1 LHLAAG
7 LSLIALV
14 QNREALFRAPSDLAF
29 SRAVIA
35 RQIHK
40 AFMRG
45 PFFMSKPMRLAGLL
59 LLTTSLSCPAL
70 VHAQDAGDPAAIE
83 TETDSAETDDAQT
96 AEADISIPGGN
107 IIVTGRRN
115 RNPER
120 SSGQVLTLL
129 SEADIARSG
138 EGDIAG
144 ALSRVSGLSLVGDG
158 RVFVRGLGDRY
169 SLALLNGLPLPS
181 PEPLSRV
188 VPLNI
193 FPSSV
198 ISSGLVQKTYS
209 ANFPA
214 EFGGGVINLTTK
226 AIPQKPF
233 LEVSLGTGGDTLTT
247 FQNGLTYF
255 GSDWDAFGFD
265 NGNRDFPTV
274 LQDLIGSGTRVNN
287 ATAAQQRQLVGQI
300 MPTNLVTLQK
310 NNDLP
315 ANFSGSITGGSSFEI
330 GDGNYLG
337 VIATMGLTN
346 TLRNRSVISQQ
357 FGDAQAGQ
365 IIFDSNTFVTDN
377 KALLNGLIGI
387 GLDIDEHTIR
397 WTNLYIRDS
406 LKTARL
412 ARGTDAFTDVVRPFE
427 FQTQQTGWFE
437 RQLMDSQLVA
447 EFDFDPLQID
457 LRGGYARTDR
467 EAPYNAIVP
476 YIRTNVPG
484 DPFGNQFAVDVG
496 AVIGGTERIQVG
508 FEDLT
513 EELWFG
519 GADVTYEVANNLS
532 LTAGYA
538 YTDTARQSLS
548 FIIRPLLQSSADR
561 NSILR
566 AVGLRQ
572 PGSIFNGSTLATD
585 AGGTGFFNVTASDPT
600 PFPVFDAALRVHAGY
615 SLVRYQPTDRLS
627 IEGGLRFEDGLQTAA
642 PDPIFDAGFAPT
654 PTRIA
659 NQYLLPSGTI
669 TWEVTDDLQLRVA
682 ASQTIAR
689 PQFRELVEQTYFD
702 PESNRRF
709 RGNPFLIDSEL
720 INVEARAEY
729 YLGGRRKISLAGF
742 YKSIDNPIENFL
754 ITAPGV
760 IETSF
765 ANAPSAELYGAE
777 LDAAYT
783 FDLAGLGGSFFEN
796 KQILALLNYTFTK
809 STITVGSG
817 DLAPI
822 PGGLNQQASQLFD
835 DGAPLVG
842 QSDHIANF
850 SLGIEDTEK
859 VQQAT
864 ILLNYASERVT
875 SRGGAL
881 PDVIENPGLTVD
893 FVARSEVKLG
903 GRSLELSFDARNI
916 FGRDNFE
923 FQELNGN
930 RADINTFRVG
940 TSFSVG
946 LKAQF

>member
-1 LHLAAG
+1 M
-7 LSLIALV
+7 
-14 QNREALFRAPSDLAF
+14 
-29 SRAVIA
+29 SRV
-35 RQIHK
+35 
-40 AFMRG
+40 
-45 PFFMSKPMRLAGLL
+45 SRLAGVL
-59 LLTTSLSCPAL
+59 LLTSSLCCPAL
-70 VHAQDAGDPAAIE
+70 VHAQ
-83 TETDSAETDDAQT
+83 ETDTPADAAAQPVDPVEPEAEE
-96 AEADISIPGGN
+96 AEQPDISLPGGN
-107 IIVTGRRN
+107 IVVTGRRN

-120 SSGQVLTLL
+120 SSGQVLSVL
-129 SEADIARSG
+129 SEADIARTG

-144 ALSRVSGLSLVGDG
+144 ALTRVSGLSLVGDG

-193 FPSSV
+193 FPTSV

-209 ANFPA
+209 ANFPG

-226 AIPQKPF
+226 ALPKETF
-233 LEVSLGTGGDTLTT
+233 LEVSASASGDTLTT

-255 GSDWDAFGFD
+255 GSRWDTFGFD

-274 LQDLIGSGTRVNN
+274 LQGLIADGTRVNN

-310 NNDLP
+310 NDALP
-315 ANFSGSITGGSSFEI
+315 ANFSGNLTGGTSFEV

-337 VIATMGLTN
+337 VIATVGITN
-346 TLRNRSVISQQ
+346 SWRNRSVISQQ
-357 FGDAQAGQ
+357 FGNAEAGQ
-365 IIFDSNTFVTDN
+365 VIFDSNTFVTDN
-377 KALLNGLIGI
+377 KVLVNGLIGL
-387 GLDIDEHTIR
+387 GLDIGEHTIR
-397 WTNLYIRDS
+397 WTNLYIRDT

-412 ARGTDAFTDVVRPFE
+412 ARGTDAFTDIVRPFE

-437 RQLMDSQLVA
+437 RQLMDSQLVG
-447 EFDFDPLQID
+447 EFKFDRFEVD
-457 LRGGYARTDR
+457 LRGGYAQTDR

-476 YIRTNVPG
+476 YIRTNIPN
-484 DPFGNQFAVDVG
+484 DPFGSQFAVDVG

-508 FEDLT
+508 FEDLR
-513 EELWFG
+513 EKLWFG
-519 GADVTYEVANNLS
+519 GADLSYEVTNDLT

-538 YTDTARQSLS
+538 YTDTTRRSLS
-548 FIIRPLLQSSADR
+548 FIIRPLLQSSAER
-561 NSILR
+561 NTILR

-572 PGSIFNGSTLATD
+572 PGSIFNGATLATD
-585 AGGTGFFNVTASDPT
+585 AAGVGFFNVTASDPT

-615 SLVRYQPTDRLS
+615 GLFRYRPTSRLS
-627 IEGGLRFEDGLQTAA
+627 VEGGLRFEDGLQTAA
-642 PDPIFDAGFAPT
+642 PDPAFDTGFTPT

-659 NQYLLPSGTI
+659 NRYWLPSATI
-669 TWEVTDDLQLRVA
+669 TWEATDDLQLRLA

-720 INVEARAEY
+720 INLEARAEY
-729 YLGGRRKISLAGF
+729 YFGGRRKVSLAGF
-742 YKSIDNPIENFL
+742 YKEIDNPIENFL
-754 ITAPGV
+754 ITAPGI

-777 LDAAYT
+777 LDAAYS
-783 FDLAGLGGSFFEN
+783 FDLAGLGGGFFSTKE
-796 KQILALLNYTFTK
+796 LLVLVNYTFTK
-809 STITVGSG
+809 SNIAVGAG
-817 DLAPI
+817 DRAPI
-822 PGGLNQQASQLFD
+822 PGNVTQLASQLFD

-842 QSDHIANF
+842 QSDHIANL

-864 ILLNYASERVT
+864 FLFNYASKRVT

-893 FVARSEVKLG
+893 FVARSEIRLG
-903 GRSLELSFDARNI
+903 RQPIELSFDVRNI

-923 FQELNGN
+923 YQQLGSN
-930 RADINTFRVG
+930 RVEVNTFRVG
-940 TSFSVG
+940 TAFSVG
-946 LKAQF
+946 VKAQF

>member
-1 LHLAAG
+1 
-7 LSLIALV
+7 
-14 QNREALFRAPSDLAF
+14 
-29 SRAVIA
+29 
-35 RQIHK
+35 
-40 AFMRG
+40 
-45 PFFMSKPMRLAGLL
+45 MSKVSRLAGLL
-59 LLTTSLSCPAL
+59 LLTTSLCCPAL
-70 VHAQDAGDPAAIE
+70 VQAQDASPPEDAAAQPADEAAPP
-83 TETDSAETDDAQT
+83 AE
-96 AEADISIPGGN
+96 EELVESDISLPGGG
-107 IIVTGRRN
+107 IIVTGKRN

-120 SSGQVLTLL
+120 SSGQVLNVL
-129 SEADIARSG
+129 SEADIARTG

-144 ALSRVSGLSLVGDG
+144 ALGRVSGLSLVGDG

-193 FPSSV
+193 FPTSV

-226 AIPQKPF
+226 AIPQEDF
-233 LEVSLGTGGDTLTT
+233 LELSVGASGDTLTT

-255 GSDWDAFGFD
+255 GSQWDTFGFD
-265 NGNRDFPTV
+265 NGNRDFPPA
-274 LQDLIGSGTRVNN
+274 LQGLIASGTRVND
-287 ATAAQQRQLVGQI
+287 APAAVQRQLVGQI

-310 NNDLP
+310 NNELP
-315 ANFSGSITGGSSFEI
+315 VNFSGNITGGASFEV
-330 GDGNYLG
+330 GDGNYIGL
-337 VIATMGLTN
+337 IATAGITN
-346 TLRNRSVISQQ
+346 SWRNRTVTSQQ

-365 IIFDSNTFVTDN
+365 IIFDSENFITDN
-377 KALLNGLIGI
+377 KVLMNGLIGI
-387 GLDIDEHTIR
+387 GADIGDHTIR
-397 WTNLYIRDS
+397 WTNLYIRDT

-412 ARGTDAFTDVVRPFE
+412 ARGSDAFTDIARPFE

-437 RQLMDSQLVA
+437 RQLMDTQIVA
-447 EFDFDPLQID
+447 EFEFDKLELD
-457 LRGGYARTDR
+457 VRGGYARTDR

-476 YIRTNVPG
+476 YIRTNFPVAS
-484 DPFGNQFAVDVG
+484 DPFGDKFVVDVG
-496 AVIGGTERIQVG
+496 AVVGGTERIQVG

-519 GADVTYEVANNLS
+519 SFDLTYELTDNLS
-532 LTAGYA
+532 LTGGYA
-538 YTDTARQSLS
+538 YSDTSRRSLS
-548 FIIRPLLQSSADR
+548 FIIRPLLQSSAER
-561 NSILR
+561 NTILR
-566 AVGLRQ
+566 AIGLRL
-572 PGSIFNGSTLATD
+572 PGDIFNGSTLATD
-585 AGGTGFFNVTASDPT
+585 ANGAGFFNVTASDPT
-600 PFPVFDAALRVHAGY
+600 PFPVFDAALTVHAGY
-615 SLVRYQPTDRLS
+615 GLVRYRPVERLN
-627 IEGGLRFEDGLQTAA
+627 IEAGLRFEDGLETAA
-642 PDPIFDAGFAPT
+642 PDPVFGAGFQPT
-654 PTRIA
+654 ATRIA
-659 NQYLLPSGTI
+659 NQYLLPSTTV
-669 TWEVTDDLQLRVA
+669 TWEVTDDLQLRLA

-702 PESNRRF
+702 PEANRRF

-720 INVEARAEY
+720 LNLEARAEY
-729 YLGGRRKISLAGF
+729 YLGGRRKVSLAGF
-742 YKSIDNPIENFL
+742 YKKIDNPIENFL

-760 IETSF
+760 IENSF

-777 LDAAYT
+777 LDLGYN
-783 FDLAGLGGSFFEN
+783 FDLASLGGSFFEA
-796 KQILALLNYTFTK
+796 KQILVLLNYTFTQ
-809 STITVGSG
+809 SSIAVGPG

-822 PGGLNQQASQLFD
+822 PGNITQVASQLFD
-835 DGAPLVG
+835 NGASLVG
-842 QSDHIANF
+842 QSDHIANL
-850 SLGIEDTEK
+850 SIGIEDTDK

-864 ILLNYASERVT
+864 FLFNYASKRVT
-875 SRGGAL
+875 ARGGAL

-893 FVARSEVKLG
+893 FVTRSEVKLG
-903 GRSLELSFDARNI
+903 GQPLELSFDVRNI